1 MFLIDAAA
9 QNAYS
14 LSKIQNTE
22 PTDMLRDRQKQ
33 IEILAFDLI
42 KYNVKEQYETS
53 IKSNFR
59 GRRLGLINKLEEFMK
74 IVNIF

>member
-1 MFLIDAAA
+1 
-9 QNAYS
+9 
-14 LSKIQNTE
+14 
-22 PTDMLRDRQKQ
+22 MLRDRQKQ

-42 KYNVKEQYETS
+42 KYNVKERYETS

-59 GRRLGLINKLEEFMK
+59 GRRLGLINKVEEFMK